1 MRKVRLG
8 FLEKHRLNKRGKRD
22 AKLSQFQVYDTGNK
36 FESKD
41 YAKFDK
47 RTNSPI
53 VVSSFITTELS
64 DFNLKRNSILEK
76 KKVIA
81 RVYDSSKQ
89 NLKSQKMKFSLAIA
103 TLDNQ
108 INELNAQ
115 ISLAMT
121 NRDEEIDRLKQKEE
135 ATQLPEWK
143 QLYKEK
149 SDATYKKYQTL
160 MFKHY
165 ENMYHLLNE
174 KIRLIEHESLI
185 LETMRSRYYLRIRYY
200 YGCARKVIPG
210 LPIACLTDENLES
223 LRSSTVLG
231 KHSSTLADACKL
243 RLRLLE
249 LLPANQQG
257 DED

>member
-1 MRKVRLG
+1 MRKVKLG
-8 FLEKHRLNKRGKRD
+8 FLEKCRLNKKGKQD

-36 FESKD
+36 FTNKD
-41 YAKFDK
+41 FAKFDK

-53 VVSSFITTELS
+53 VISSFITTELS
-64 DFNLKRNSILEK
+64 EFNLKRNAILGK
-76 KKVIA
+76 KKVVTQ
-81 RVYDSSKQ
+81 VYDASMQ
-89 NLKSQKMKFSLAIA
+89 NLKSQKMKFSIAIA

-121 NRDEEIDRLKQKEE
+121 KRDEEISILKQKEG

-149 SDATYKKYQTL
+149 SEATYKKYQTI

-165 ENMYHLLNE
+165 ENMYHLVNE

-231 KHSSTLADACKL
+231 KHSDTLADACKL
-243 RLRLLE
+243 RTKLLE
-249 LLPANQQG
+249 ILPANQQG
-257 DED
+257 DAD